1 MRKKGFT
8 SKGVFLLLSA
18 SLCVG
23 MMSTLSGCGSKKD
36 EVIKLDV
43 YSQLANFSGKQTG
56 WSADILKDKFGVE
69 LNIIP
74 EGDGVFQTRMTSGD
88 LGDIVVWANDSD
100 NYPNAVKANLLLNWD
115 DDGLLDEYGK
125 TIKKMM
131 PDALDKNR
139 NLTSKIT
146 NGKSKALYGFG
157 NNVALSSK
165 EHQSFFY
172 TWDVR
177 WDLYKQLGY
186 PKVKDMQDMHKL
198 LKNMQ
203 KICSKDDAGNKVYA
217 LSLWPDWD
225 DSMVMYVKATATAY
239 YGYDEL
245 GIGLYD
251 PKTGTY
257 HDALEKNGP
266 YLEML
271 NGTMIFTGT
280 A

>member
-8 SKGVFLLLSA
+8 SKGVSLLLSA

-69 LNIIP
+69 LNVIP

-165 EHQSFFY
+165 EHQSFVY
-172 TWDVR
+172 TWAVS
-177 WDLYKQLGY
+177 WELSKQHG
-186 PKVKDMQDMHKL
+186 
-198 LKNMQ
+198 
-203 KICSKDDAGNKVYA
+203 
-217 LSLWPDWD
+217 
-225 DSMVMYVKATATAY
+225 
-239 YGYDEL
+239 
-245 GIGLYD
+245 
-251 PKTGTY
+251 
-257 HDALEKNGP
+257 
-266 YLEML
+266 
-271 NGTMIFTGT
+271 
-280 A
+280 